1 MSAFQIIKW
10 FVVLLSI
17 VPAAL
22 PTVAWA
28 QTTEGAS
35 IAGVV
40 RDTSGA
46 VMPGV
51 TVEAASTALIER
63 VRSVVT
69 DERGLYRIAD
79 LRPGTYTVTF
89 SLPGFSTF
97 KRDGVELTTSFT
109 ATINAEMKVGQVE
122 DTVTVLGETP
132 VVDSLNVRTQNT
144 FVRETLDEIPTTKRI
159 GQYAS
164 IIPGATYANA
174 TFQDVGGNQG
184 EGGQF
189 GVHGQRPQDLS
200 TNLEGLNQ
208 NQQALGVYSFNSQTF
223 QEVVIETGGMSAEA
237 MTGGPQVNIV
247 PKDGGNRFSGSL
259 SAAYAGPS
267 LQMGNLTDALRAR
280 GLKND
285 ISIRRSYDYGGA
297 IGGPIKKD
305 KLWFFMAHRWW
316 GASRYVQ
323 GSYFNK
329 LQHTLFYE
337 RDLGAVSHNNEYFED
352 HSLRMT
358 WQLSSKHKIV
368 GSFSQQNNC
377 SCPFGLT
384 GVGGINAVKPAPES
398 RAYHVYNP
406 QYLPLVT
413 WTYTAS
419 NRLVFEAGQSALVLN
434 EDSRR
439 QPYVSPDDIRV
450 TDLALNIVYGADGS
464 NNVWSGSYTR
474 RFVTK
479 YNSRFSASYV
489 TGAHNFKTGFTYQ
502 RYNLGRPGR
511 YTDTNQINHAVSYT
525 FFDTA
530 PRSVT
535 IWATPFE
542 FLEHT
547 ATTGIFA
554 QDQWTLGRA
563 TLNLGLRYDTFNGYV
578 PAQSLPAG
586 IFVPA
591 RNFPEVN
598 NTPNWRNINPRL
610 GLAYNLF
617 GNGKTALKA
626 GLGRYVPYVV
636 DAANIPASNQAASA
650 TRLWNDN
657 TFPVGDPRRGNYVP
671 DCVLGPEVP
680 GPNGECG
687 PLSDQTFGQV
697 RAGNTRV
704 ADDAQHGFNKQFH
717 NWQSSISIQQELRPG
732 MALNVGYFRTWYG
745 GFLVTKN
752 MAVTPAD
759 FDSYCI
765 TEPADSRL
773 PNAGGKL
780 CGFYD
785 VKPALYG
792 KNDYVR
798 TQASHFGKRTE
809 VYSGFDITL
818 TSRFARGGQFSG
830 GLTVGRSVTDACQIV
845 KNAPE
850 LLFSADNAAGQNPQ
864 GAIGGVT
871 FPGTLTFG
879 TAGSWSPAQFC
890 RVAQPWSAGTQVKFL
905 AVYPLPWSFQISA
918 TYQNISGIP
927 STATYPASN
936 ALVASGLGRNLAS
949 CGSTNPC
956 GANVN
961 VELIQPGT
969 RYEDRLQQF
978 DLRFSRLF
986 KLERVTL
993 RGNFD
998 IYNVFNGSSILSE
1011 NAGYGINWLT
1021 PYEIMGGRLFKF
1033 STQFEF

>member
-1 MSAFQIIKW
+1 MSASQIIKR
-10 FVVLLSI
+10 FIALLSI
-17 VPAAL
+17 VLAAL

-40 RDTSGA
+40 KDTSGA

-51 TVEAASTALIER
+51 TVEAASPALIER
-63 VRSVVT
+63 VRSVVS

-200 TNLEGLNQ
+200 LNLEGLNQ
-208 NQQALGVYSFNSQTF
+208 NQQALGVFSFNSQAF
-223 QEVVIETGGMSAEA
+223 QEVVVETGGMSAEA
-237 MTGGPQVNIV
+237 GTGGVQVNIV
-247 PKDGGNRFSGSL
+247 SKDGGNRLSGSL

-280 GLKND
+280 GLQND

-337 RDLGAVSHNNEYFED
+337 PDSGAVSHNNEYFED

-358 WQLSSKHKIV
+358 WQVSSKHKIV

-419 NRLVFEAGQSALVLN
+419 NKLVFEAGQSALVLN

-450 TDLALNIVYGADGS
+450 TDLALNTVYGADGS

-479 YNSRFSASYV
+479 YNTRFSASYV
-489 TGAHNFKTGFTYQ
+489 TGSHNFKTGFTYQ

-511 YTDTNQINHAVSYT
+511 YTDINQINHAVSYT
-525 FFDTA
+525 FRNRVPT
-530 PRSVT
+530 SVT

-547 ATTGIFA
+547 SGLGLFA
-554 QDQWTLGRA
+554 QDQWTLGKV
-563 TLNLGLRYDTFNGYV
+563 TLNLGLRYDASNGYV
-578 PAQSLPAG
+578 PAQTLPAG

-591 RNFPEVN
+591 RDFPEVKDA
-598 NTPNWRNINPRL
+598 PNWKNINPRL
-610 GLAYNLF
+610 GMAYNLV
-617 GNGKTALKA
+617 GNGKTALKV
-626 GLGRYVPYVV
+626 GLGRYLPYGVSASNNP
-636 DAANIPASNQAASA
+636 AANQATNA
-650 TRLWNDN
+650 TRTWDDN
-657 TFPVGDPRRGNYVP
+657 TFPVGDFRRGNYIP
-671 DCVLGPEVP
+671 DCVLGPSVP
-680 GPNGECG
+680 GANGECG
-687 PLSDQTFGQV
+687 SLSDQTFGQV

-704 ADDAQHGFNKQFH
+704 ADDAQRGFNKQFH
-717 NWQSSISIQQELRPG
+717 NWQGSISVQQELRPG

-752 MAVTPAD
+752 AALSPAD

-785 VKPALYG
+785 VKPALFG
-792 KNDYVR
+792 VTDYVR
-798 TQASHFGKRTE
+798 TQASNFGKRTE
-809 VYSGFDITL
+809 VYSGVDITL
-818 TSRFARGGQFSG
+818 RSRFARGGQFSG
-830 GLTVGRSVTDACQIV
+830 GVTFGRTVSDACEIV
-845 KNAPE
+845 KKAPE
-850 LLFSADNAAGQNPQ
+850 TLFAVDNIAGQNSQ
-864 GAIGGVT
+864 GAIAGVPI
-871 FPGTLTFG
+871 PGALSFG

-890 RVAQPWSAGTQVKFL
+890 RVSTPWSAGTQVKFL

-918 TYQNISGIP
+918 TYQNLAGVPI
-927 STATYPASN
+927 TATYPASN
-936 ALVASGLGRNLAS
+936 AQVASGLGRNLAS
-949 CGSTNPC
+949 CRGAATCN
-956 GANVN
+956 ANVN
-961 VELIQPGT
+961 VELIPPAT

-986 KLERVTL
+986 KLERVAL

-998 IYNVFNGSSILSE
+998 IYNVFNGSTILSE
-1011 NAGYGINWLT
+1011 NAGYGLQWLA